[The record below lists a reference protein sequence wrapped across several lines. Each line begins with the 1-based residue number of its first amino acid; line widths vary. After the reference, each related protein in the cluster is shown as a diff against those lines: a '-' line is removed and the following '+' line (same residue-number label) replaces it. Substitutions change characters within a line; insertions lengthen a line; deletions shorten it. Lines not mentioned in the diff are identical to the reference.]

1 MLYGS
6 RQTKA
11 IILKK
16 AREIAEEKGWTL
28 LFGANVG
35 SISQGLE
42 RYDSDYDTRFL
53 YFDPATPDDSR
64 ALAAISEDRL
74 IYRYEPENQTLFY
87 DRIAF
92 WDITAFLH
100 FLCWPQIEG
109 TVSYGLYNVVPWT
122 FLSPYTWDPYGIG
135 GKLVPL
141 MRCIF
146 HPDWGISFYRSFI
159 TEHSRPED
167 QDVELREYLLNIRA
181 AMSIQW
187 IRRFQAFAPIHFS
200 SLLAVSEDRKIQNY
214 VEEQRRYLREQSVL
228 RAGRNSGVIKRQAS
242 HYITGPSNRIVDD
255 WLAAILAQP
264 DPLLVSTAQPDEK
277 AESIVRKMLE
287 IALNSVQPDI
297 VGGV

>member
-6 RQTKA
+6 EETKK
-11 IILKK
+11 IIMKK
-16 AREIAEEKGWTL
+16 TREIADKRGGKL

-53 YFDPATPDDSR
+53 YYNPATPNDSY
-64 ALAAISEDRL
+64 ALAAIPERDL
-74 IYRYEPENQTLFY
+74 IYRYEPEDHSLFY

-92 WDITAFLH
+92 WDMTAFLH

-109 TVSYGLYNVVPWT
+109 TVSYGLYNVVQWT

-141 MRCIF
+141 MRAIF
-146 HPDWGISFYRSFI
+146 HPDWAISFYRAFI
-159 TEHSRPED
+159 DDHFAPGSQEIER
-167 QDVELREYLLNIRA
+167 REYLLVIRA

-187 IRRFQAFAPIHFS
+187 IRRFQTFAPVHLS
-200 SLLAVSEDRKIQNY
+200 PLLAVSEDQRIRDY
-214 VEEQRRYLREQSVL
+214 VEAQINWLREQSI
-228 RAGRNSGVIKRQAS
+228 AGAEGGKTIRRQAS
-242 HYITGPSNRIVDD
+242 HYLTGQTDPEIDNWI
-255 WLAAILAQP
+255 AAILARP
-264 DPLLVSTAQPDEK
+264 DPLRVSPERPDRDAEKLVQ
-277 AESIVRKMLE
+277 KMLE
-287 IALNSVQPDI
+287 ITLNSTRPNI